1 MSKFD
6 GERFGKNMR
15 LRRVEKSISQTELA
29 DLAGLSIYTVQKYE
43 CGEMTPRTDKLLAI
57 CNALDCSPNDILNWC

>member
-43 CGEMTPRTDKLLAI
+43 GGEMTPRTDKLLAI